1 MTNTSSNSALNSA
14 QTLESQLLF
23 SSNDYSDLNPDLQLL
38 GFCMM
43 KLGLRDKPLSSLSGA
58 DVIQLLDY
66 NDIHHRRVDIPT
78 DLSTNH
84 WDLDPTND
92 NEFPLMIVFDS
103 DHSKPWALYRYSG
116 ENYLYSAHK
125 EQHIKAIDGPKLL
138 DDAFEIYPS
147 LPPQVKGPL
156 SVIKFA
162 FAADLWPIAALV
174 AASAVVMIFNLA
186 IPILTNKLVSV
197 ILPQNDEQLLI
208 EGVVVVLLI
217 ALGSIAASF
226 LQNLMMLRLESVA
239 DLRLQS
245 AVWDRLMRLPMS
257 FISRYTTGDLG
268 SRVNSISQLREV
280 LGSGAL
286 TTLVSTLFSVTY
298 FILMFVYDRMLAFWA
313 LAFTFVAVISMLI
326 LTWRS
331 IRLQMPLLES
341 GAEITNFSLQSVMG
355 LPQIRTAGA
364 EPFLLLRWLREVN
377 RYALLQLRNNIYSD
391 AISQYGVLVSPMAS
405 LFLFAVVAYR
415 ILNASSLVDINT
427 TVIAFISFN
436 AAFSSFNSAITNAV
450 NMIANTVGRAT
461 VLWRRAAPVMY
472 ADVEKGYQ
480 PDALKHDLK
489 GEFTMYNI
497 SYEFPGAAEPLFN
510 QLNFHVPS
518 EKHTAITGSS
528 GCGKTTLVRML
539 LGFTSPQGGEVLVDG
554 IPLSQLSIRSY
565 RRQLGVVMQTAR
577 LNAGSIYD
585 VISGGVQ
592 YSEEMIWEAL
602 ERAAIA
608 DEIRSMPMQLETL
621 LSDSGGNVSGG
632 QVQRLAIARALIT
645 NPKVLILDEATSA
658 LDNRSQQHITDV
670 INNLGITRISI
681 AHRLSTIKNADQIVV
696 LEKGRPADI
705 GSWDEL
711 KNHGYLKK
719 MLQSH

>member
-1 MTNTSSNSALNSA
+1 MKKNYSNSALESA
-14 QTLESQLLF
+14 QELEDQLLF
-23 SSNDYSDLNPDLQLL
+23 SSDDYSDINPDLQLL

-43 KLGLRDKPLSSLSGA
+43 KLGLRNKPLSSLPSA
-58 DVIQLLDY
+58 SVVQLLDY
-66 NDIHHRRVDIPT
+66 NDIHHREIEAPK

-92 NEFPLMIVFDS
+92 NEFPLMIVFDREVNQ
-103 DHSKPWALYRYSG
+103 PWALYRSRG
-116 ENYLYSAHK
+116 ENWLYSAHNN
-125 EQHIKAIDGPKLL
+125 EHILAHNGPVLL
-138 DDAFEIYPS
+138 DEAFEIYPS
-147 LPPQVKGPL
+147 LPPLVQGPL

-162 FAADLWPIAALV
+162 FAADLWPIIALIV
-174 AASAVVMIFNLA
+174 ASAVVMIFNLS
-186 IPILTNKLVSV
+186 IPLLTNTLVSK
-197 ILPQNDEQLLI
+197 ILPQNDERLLV
-208 EGVVVVLLI
+208 EGGIVVLLI
-217 ALGSIAASF
+217 VAGSVAASF

-257 FISRYTTGDLG
+257 FISRYSTGDLS
-268 SRVNSISQLREV
+268 SRVNSISQLRET

-286 TTLVSTLFSVTY
+286 TTLLSTLFSVTY
-298 FILMFVYDRMLAFWA
+298 FILMFVYDKWLALWA
-313 LAFTFVAVISMLI
+313 LVFTLVAVISLLI

-364 EPFLLLRWLREVN
+364 EPFLLLRWLREIN
-377 RYALLQLRNNIYSD
+377 RYALLQLRNNVYSD
-391 AISQYGVLVSPMAS
+391 AISQYGVIVTPMAS
-405 LFLFAVVAYR
+405 LFLFAIVAYR
-415 ILNASSLVDINT
+415 ILNAKTLLDINQ
-427 TVIAFISFN
+427 TVIAFVSFT
-436 AAFSSFNSAITNAV
+436 AAFNSFNSAITNAV
-450 NMIANTVGRAT
+450 NMIANTVGRAS
-461 VLWRRAAPVMY
+461 VLWKRAAPVMY

-480 PDALKHDLK
+480 PEALKHDLK
-489 GEFTMYNI
+489 GEFSIFNV
-497 SYEFPGAAEPLFN
+497 SYEFPGSSEALFK
-510 QLNFHVPS
+510 QLNFQVPS
-518 EKHTAITGSS
+518 GKHTAITGSS

-539 LGFTSPQGGEVLVDG
+539 LGFTSPQSGEILVDG
-554 IPLSQLSIRSY
+554 IPLTQLSVRCY

-592 YSEEMIWEAL
+592 YTEEQIWEAL

-645 NPKVLILDEATSA
+645 DPKVLILDEATSA
-658 LDNRSQQHITDV
+658 LDNRSQQHITEV
-670 INNLGITRISI
+670 INSLGITRISI
-681 AHRLSTIKNADQIVV
+681 AHRLSTIKNADQIIV
-696 LEKGRPADI
+696 LQKGCPAES

-711 KNHGYLKK
+711 KDHGYLRK
-719 MLQSH
+719 MLESH